1 MQKKKKKCGSVD
13 VCIFLRRLI
22 FIRFSKS
29 SAIIKQQSQA
39 PKNISILGN
48 ASMTSSSYQ

>member
-1 MQKKKKKCGSVD
+1 MQKIGESVD
-13 VCIFLRRLI
+13 VCVFLRRLI

-29 SAIIKQQSQA
+29 LVIIKQQSQA

-48 ASMTSSSYQ
+48 VYFL